1 MEALVRCCHSS
12 DAREAV
18 QHRDGLQ
25 LTFEGF
31 DHLDEE
37 VKLLEN
43 SPFYHFFPH
52 AEVAHAGYGEPPSC
66 SPQLPDREEQ
76 TWGGRE
82 ASPLGSR
89 TEEPHRPE
97 QNRGLDE
104 EGSPQVFLLPSFPWI
119 WGLRVSRFSVPH
131 PCILS
136 APFAQ
141 SH

>member
-1 MEALVRCCHSS
+1 METLVRRCSSTDACGALQHS
-12 DAREAV
+12 
-18 QHRDGLQ
+18 DGLQ

-37 VKLLEN
+37 VKLLRN

-52 AEVAHAGYGEPPSC
+52 AEVAHAGYGEPSSC

-82 ASPLGSR
+82 TSLLGSC
-89 TEEPHRPE
+89 TEEPHHTK
-97 QNRGLDE
+97 QNRRLDQ

-119 WGLRVSRFSVPH
+119 WGLRLSHFCVHRA
-131 PCILS
+131 CILS
-136 APFAQ
+136 VLFSQ
-141 SH
+141 SP